1 MGDNKVKSYVK
12 IVSVWIGL
20 LIWSTAETC
29 SAVAYYATIE
39 RPANASEQIKAA
51 NEFSVRPIDFSAINP
66 KDLGYANA
74 EEWIADNKDV
84 PKVFADAFPIL
95 LKEASIEN
103 KKVTMLKK
111 DEEVSKGIIVE
122 VAVTKIILNWDTW
135 RAQLDEFICK
145 IAFINAA
152 SGQKIFSGMVNVNSR
167 SGNPYAQV
175 WGGSFSLR
183 LQAAAYN
190 TAWVLTKIMTQGKVE
205 PADY

>member
-1 MGDNKVKSYVK
+1 MKSYVK

-20 LIWSTAETC
+20 LIWSPAATC
-29 SAVAYYATIE
+29 GAAAYYSTME
-39 RPANASEQIKAA
+39 QPANASEQIKAA
-51 NEFSVRPIDFSAINP
+51 NEFSVRPIDFSAINS
-66 KDLGYANA
+66 KDLGYTNS

-84 PKVFADAFPIL
+84 PKAFADAFPIL
-95 LKEASIEN
+95 LKEAKIEN

-111 DEEVSKGIIVE
+111 DEGVSKGIIVE
-122 VAVTKIILNWDTW
+122 AAVTKIILNWNAW
-135 RAQLDEFICK
+135 RAQPDEFICK